1 MTITVD
7 IRPEVQ
13 AELARQATAQG
24 RAIEAIA
31 ADLLEEAVHLP
42 SGRPERERFENLSD
56 LLLNSPFAGAD
67 LNLERPNDQPRPVDL
82 R

>member
-7 IRPEVQ
+7 IKPEVQ
-13 AELARQATAQG
+13 AELARQAATQG

-42 SGRPERERFENLSD
+42 AAQAGPERFDNLSD
-56 LLLNSPFAGAD
+56 LLLNSPFAGAG
-67 LNLERPNDQPRPVDL
+67 LNLERSKDEPRPVDL